1 MTIDRRTLLKAA
13 GSLAL
18 LGPAAAAAAAPEK
31 AKWAFLYWIPY
42 DNDLSRFAQP
52 VLDQLQ
58 RGAANSSTVVA
69 AHVDTPERASMQ
81 RIVFTRAGARSAMAP
96 GHDSSS
102 GEELAQ
108 FLEWGA
114 QAVPAEN
121 YVIAIS
127 ATGAASGS

>member
-18 LGPAAAAAAAPEK
+18 LGPAAALGAPPEK

-52 VLDQLQ
+52 VLEHLQ
-58 RGAANSSTVVA
+58 RGTANSDAVVA
-69 AHVDTPERASMQ
+69 VQVDTPELVGMQ
-81 RIVFTRAGARSAMAP
+81 RIVYTRAGARTAMAP
-96 GHDSSS
+96 GHANSS

-108 FLEWGA
+108 FLEWGRT
-114 QAVPAEN
+114 PCRPRTT
-121 YVIAIS
+121 S
-127 ATGAASGS
+127 SPS